1 MKMGAFGRNLR
12 ALRDREHITQNQLSE
27 AIYITQATISS
38 WESKGKQPRQQE
50 VIDALCDYFSCTEQD
65 LFGISDGYYAKSTGI
80 SYPEGKQPFKGAVPL
95 AMLGEMPRAT
105 MPYVGLLHA
114 GAWQDAEDWQGDTV
128 EVPASVAERHPHAW
142 IVKVDGDCMDK
153 VYPDGCLVV
162 VDPDIAP
169 RDRAIVAVR
178 LDGHEDM
185 MREWNA
191 YGDTLVLAPRSHN
204 PEHKPIVVD
213 RSSDCYVEPIGTV
226 VWYQPEKEL

>member
-1 MKMGAFGRNLR
+1 MTLFQKNLLKLI
-12 ALRDREHITQNQLSE
+12 ADKEITQEQLAD
-27 AIYITQATISS
+27 AIDVTRASVNRWANGRSS
-38 WESKGKQPRQQE
+38 RPRQEE
-50 VIDALCDYFSCTEQD
+50 VVNRLCAYFGCTEDD
-65 LFGISDGYYAKSTGI
+65 LFGNTDGYYAKSTGLADKL
-80 SYPEGKQPFKGAVPL
+80 PPMPKGAMPL

-213 RSSDCYVEPIGTV
+213 RSSDCYVVPIEIGRASCREIV
-226 VWYQPEKEL
+226 